1 MPRQRRR
8 SRRAPQAPPPPPPP
22 PPPGPYA
29 EIRRAQRLFEAQ
41 QREAIAAGRMT
52 FQQQARHW
60 SERMAAFKQLVP
72 AKLEFAKLL
81 EEECRREIEAGIIT
95 RAAAEDAAKRE
106 AAKRKRSR
114 KQKQKKRQHEEARK
128 AEEARRAEEEE
139 AAARRKAEEEARQ
152 REEEAA
158 AEARR
163 LEQAQSEPPT
173 NKRGRGHPRIEFEG
187 FDKAMEALIRTQAKN
202 KNLFDPGERKRFV
215 AEFLVV
221 AKRQMKTLDRRIKA
235 WDKAHPEQH
244 KPNSVRADRNR

>member
-152 REEEAA
+152 REEEEA

>member
-1 MPRQRRR
+1 
-8 SRRAPQAPPPPPPP
+8 
-22 PPPGPYA
+22 
-29 EIRRAQRLFEAQ
+29 
-41 QREAIAAGRMT
+41 MT

-152 REEEAA
+152 REEEEA

>member
-1 MPRQRRR
+1 
-8 SRRAPQAPPPPPPP
+8 
-22 PPPGPYA
+22 
-29 EIRRAQRLFEAQ
+29 
-41 QREAIAAGRMT
+41 
-52 FQQQARHW
+52 
-60 SERMAAFKQLVP
+60 MAAFKQLVP

-128 AEEARRAEEEE
+128 AEEARRAE
-139 AAARRKAEEEARQ
+139 
-152 REEEAA
+152 EEEAA